1 MLTPRKEVADFS
13 VTLMDG
19 STWTLSEQK
28 PENFTMVVV
37 YRGYHCPLCSM
48 YLPKLKKIADGLA
61 ERGVNLL
68 VTSSDPKDRAEKAQ
82 AEWDI
87 EGLPLSYGLSVEDAR
102 KVGLYISASIGT
114 TSTGV
119 VEPDLFAEPAL
130 LLIKPDQTLYF
141 ADIQTMPFLRPDLS
155 GLLANLDF
163 IVSKGY
169 PARGEA

>member
-1 MLTPRKEVADFS
+1 MGQLGPSASKNQK
-13 VTLMDG
+13 TLQ
-19 STWTLSEQK
+19 WLS
-28 PENFTMVVV
+28 
-37 YRGYHCPLCSM
+37 S
-48 YLPKLKKIADGLA
+48 IAA
-61 ERGVNLL
+61 IIARFAQCTSQNSRGVNLL